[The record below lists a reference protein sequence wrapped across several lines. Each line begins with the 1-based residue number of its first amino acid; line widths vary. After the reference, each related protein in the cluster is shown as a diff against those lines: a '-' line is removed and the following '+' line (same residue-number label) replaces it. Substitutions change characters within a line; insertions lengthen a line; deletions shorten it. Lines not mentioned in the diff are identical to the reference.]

1 MSDDT
6 QNADSKGTSPG
17 VFVPAEEL
25 PKPIYQLCEVV
36 ADIAFIAGA
45 QKYHSGDSR
54 EDCRNFILWAQEFEA
69 IHATTEWDTG
79 SADYIADVQK
89 FAEQK
94 LESVASEACDVIQ
107 TPTPGSSLWNVLA
120 EVEAAHF
127 RTINDTGAADQAR
140 VVWNALRRRLGL
152 PEVGK
157 YHLPQWDGEKYAMP
171 ADSALLANVAK
182 SAEPK

>member
-1 MSDDT
+1 MSNDT
-6 QNADSKGTSPG
+6 QHADSKSASTGAL
-17 VFVPAEEL
+17 VPTGEL

-69 IHATTEWDTG
+69 INAATEWDTG
-79 SADYIADVQK
+79 VADYIADVQK

-94 LESVASEACDVIQ
+94 LEGVASEACDQNPV
-107 TPTPGSSLWNVLA
+107 PGSPLWNVLA

-182 SAEPK
+182 SEKPK